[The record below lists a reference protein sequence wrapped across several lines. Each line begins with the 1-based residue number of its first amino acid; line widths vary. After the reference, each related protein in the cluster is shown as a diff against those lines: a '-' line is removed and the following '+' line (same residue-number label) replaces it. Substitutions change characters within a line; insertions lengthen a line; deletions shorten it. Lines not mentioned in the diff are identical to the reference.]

1 MVLDLFFPK
10 HCAHKDTARYVL
22 SNSKPFG
29 LLSKILVLIW
39 KICFE
44 ITHLLNISH
53 KLGHLSRN
61 FAAEIKNNCI
71 MTLKELLD
79 SLSFDEIAP
88 FLIRHY
94 TYDYAPG
101 DLVPYKQHFDY
112 LRSLTPTRQ
121 ELIENKIA
129 QISMGKD
136 KLKAYPLEG
145 DDWED
150 SLAKELVL
158 DKDVKASPA
167 KIAACCLWHTSF
179 WGYLPYQRE
188 ETDLRL
194 IRTAKFYKNKFSEII
209 PSKREMMQI
218 PSFRNKIRSD
228 MKSVCKNHPKK
239 NGKKGK
245 LFGFNRKRRWRFWKR
260 NLINHEY
267 DRRIK
272 YCSPF
277 IEYISKE
284 RNDAYRYGMLYRA
297 NHINILR
304 LESYAFDASKRFDYI
319 KELVEKYGAM
329 NNITR
334 YANCIICVSFS
345 SAHPLHEVLEIQH
358 FFVDLLPKMF
368 CPRVDNSLGEE
379 IRIDVAY
386 YE

>member
-1 MVLDLFFPK
+1 MVLDKNNPK
-10 HCAHKDTARYVL
+10 HCVHKDTARYVL
-22 SNSKPFG
+22 SSSKPFG

-44 ITHLLNISH
+44 ITHLLNMSH

>member
-44 ITHLLNISH
+44 ITHLLNMSY

>member
-1 MVLDLFFPK
+1 M
-10 HCAHKDTARYVL
+10 
-22 SNSKPFG
+22 
-29 LLSKILVLIW
+29 
-39 KICFE
+39 
-44 ITHLLNISH
+44 
-53 KLGHLSRN
+53 
-61 FAAEIKNNCI
+61 
-71 MTLKELLD
+71 
-79 SLSFDEIAP
+79 
-88 FLIRHY
+88 
-94 TYDYAPG
+94 
-101 DLVPYKQHFDY
+101 
-112 LRSLTPTRQ
+112 
-121 ELIENKIA
+121 
-129 QISMGKD
+129 
-136 KLKAYPLEG
+136 EG

-158 DKDVKASPA
+158 DKDVKASLA
-167 KIAACCLWHTSF
+167 EIAACCLWHTSF

-188 ETDLRL
+188 ETFRKIITDN
-194 IRTAKFYKNKFSEII
+194 RTAKFYKNKFSEII

-228 MKSVCKNHPKK
+228 MKSMCKNHPKK

-329 NNITR
+329 NDITR

-345 SAHPLHEVLEIQH
+345 SAHPLHEMLEIQH
-358 FFVDLLPKMF
+358 YFVDLLPKMF

-386 YE
+386 YEKKMTSNNIEEYRTFSI